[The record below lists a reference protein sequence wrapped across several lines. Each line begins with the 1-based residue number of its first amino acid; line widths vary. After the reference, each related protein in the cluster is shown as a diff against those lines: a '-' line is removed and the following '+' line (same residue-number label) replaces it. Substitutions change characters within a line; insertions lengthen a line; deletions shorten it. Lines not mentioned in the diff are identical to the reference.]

1 MTPFAAR
8 LLKWYQHNARDLPWR
23 RRVTPYRTWVSEVML
38 QQTRV
43 ETVIPYFQRWMIRFP
58 TLRRL
63 SEASEQEVLLLWEGL
78 GYYSRARNL
87 RNAARLII
95 RHFDGKIPSEVSQL
109 SKLPG
114 VGPYTAGAIA
124 SIAFRVN
131 AVALDGNI
139 RRVLARV
146 FYIRGTAKD
155 PRVEKRLWVIARA
168 HLPTGK
174 ASEYNQ
180 ALMDLG
186 ATICLP
192 KQPRCD
198 LCPVCGMCLARKRGE
213 QASIP
218 RRQRRR
224 SIPHQVLGA
233 VVVRRNR
240 SVLIAKRV
248 SKNLLGGMW
257 EFPKAALDRGE
268 NGRPVAGRRFSDS
281 LKEEQALRVWNLSP
295 LLQVQHAYSHFRV
308 TVHAFRGRGTLES
321 SGRRFKW
328 VRVVTLSHYPMGRVD
343 RMIARHLQSDKNPAA
358 AVTENA

>member
-8 LLKWYQHNARDLPWR
+8 LLKWYEQNARDLPWR

-43 ETVIPYFQRWMIRFP
+43 ETVMPYFRRWMIRFP

-63 SEASEQEVLLLWEGL
+63 SQASEREVLLLWEGL

-87 RNAARLII
+87 RNAARLLV
-95 RHFDGKIPSEVSQL
+95 RHFDGKIPSKVSQL
-109 SKLPG
+109 SRLPG

-124 SIAFRVN
+124 SIAFGVN
-131 AVALDGNI
+131 EAAMDGNI

-146 FYIRGTAKD
+146 FYVKDAAKD
-155 PRVEKRLWVIARA
+155 PKVEKRLWEIART
-168 HLPTGK
+168 HLPKGK

-180 ALMDLG
+180 SLMDLG

-192 KQPRCD
+192 NQPQCIV
-198 LCPVCGMCLARKRGE
+198 CPVRGLCLARKRGE
-213 QASIP
+213 QGSIP
-218 RRQRRR
+218 RRQLHR
-224 SIPHQVLGA
+224 SIPHHVLGA

-257 EFPKAALDRGE
+257 EFPKAALDMVD
-268 NGRPVAGRRFSDS
+268 NGRLVPGRRFSAS
-281 LKEEQALRVWNLSP
+281 LKEEHALRVWNLSP

-308 TVHAFRGRGTLES
+308 TVHAFRGRGTLGS

-343 RMIARHLQSDKNPAA
+343 RMIARHLQSDKNPEA